1 MRTLVLDAHM
11 KNSLA
16 VVRSIGRGGHYVI
29 SGGFGKTDQAF
40 YSKYCKQKMLYHN
53 PKINEDI
60 FIDDIINFINNYKV
74 DVLIPI
80 GISTCVAVSKNKQK
94 LSKYVKLAVAD
105 YNIFKIA
112 HDKSKTLEAA
122 RKVGVP
128 IPKSFICNS
137 YSDAEKYAPEIGYPL
152 ILKARKGSAY
162 SGIMLIKNKE
172 ELKEKY
178 TKLITAKIE
187 NKHIYDHDNPLIQ
200 EFIPGDIYD
209 VCVFAEN
216 GKILSSLSQKRLRT
230 LPVNGG
236 GGIRNITTWDEELI
250 KYAKKLINEI
260 NYHGPAQVEFK
271 LDKNGNPKLMEI
283 NPKFWGTLDLSIMS
297 GVNFPLL
304 TYNSAV
310 NKKQQVKIKYK
321 VGLEYAWIFPY
332 QLIYLFKV
340 KNKIKYFLE
349 CINYFKP
356 NVRYDIQFDDL
367 LPSVLSFFSSMKQL
381 FNKDERKRINI

>member
-1 MRTLVLDAHM
+1 
-11 KNSLA
+11 
-16 VVRSIGRGGHYVI
+16 
-29 SGGFGKTDQAF
+29 
-40 YSKYCKQKMLYHN
+40 MLYHN

-260 NYHGPAQVEFK
+260 NYHGPAQIEFK
-271 LDKNGNPKLMEI
+271 LDHNGQPRLMEI
-283 NPKFWGTLDLSIMS
+283 NPKFWGTLDLSIAA
-297 GVNFPLL
+297 GINFPQI
-304 TYNSAV
+304 AV
-310 NKKQQVKIKYK
+310 DIANNKKIDSYKKYQI
-321 VGLEYAWIFPY
+321 GLEYAWVVPY
-332 QLIYLFKV
+332 QMV
-340 KNKIKYFLE
+340 YFLKTKHKLKYLLE
-349 CINYFKP
+349 SINFFKS
-356 NVRYDIQFDDL
+356 NVKYDIKLNDL
-367 LPSVLSFFSSMKQL
+367 LPSLIVFLKSLKMIL
-381 FNKDERKRINI
+381 NKEKRAMLVP